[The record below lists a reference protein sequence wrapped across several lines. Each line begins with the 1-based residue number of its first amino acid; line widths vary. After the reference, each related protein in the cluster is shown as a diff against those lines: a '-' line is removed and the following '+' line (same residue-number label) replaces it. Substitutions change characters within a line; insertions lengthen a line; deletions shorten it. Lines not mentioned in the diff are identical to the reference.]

1 MSGFQLGVD
10 AAGAESLV
18 DIKTDLDTL
27 VSDEAAEA
35 TKMPAS
41 LGSKADA
48 ASFPVTQSTEDKAVL
63 AAMSAKLPASVGVK
77 ANTGSL
83 SVTMSTEDAAKMP
96 ASLGSKADAAS
107 FPVTQSTEDKAVLSG
122 LTGKFPTAAIPA
134 DADANTGAA
143 ATVTRIASRLWGY
156 NAATWDAVRTG
167 LNAVQTA
174 FTGMINTI
182 PVGKYNATQPTLAD
196 TNGVNLQVDSRGN
209 LRVANMLTAQAQDDL
224 NQVLAVQVR
233 VPIGTTYAPTVFTDR
248 GATVTKLVK
257 GSAGMVVGLTCYNTT
272 ASTRFL
278 QLHNLVAAPAA
289 GAPALSFLVPA
300 GAQIVLGTDIFT
312 SAGISF
318 ATGIVYGVSSTSDS
332 YTAGSA
338 TDCSIQIFYY

>member
-1 MSGFQLGVD
+1 MSGFNTSHLTVGGSVD
-10 AAGAESLV
+10 LSDGTDAIE
-18 DIKTDLDTL
+18 IK
-27 VSDEAAEA
+27 
-35 TKMPAS
+35 PAS
-41 LGSKADA
+41 TAATFADTAMVVEIRPGGSFPAKGTAAMA
-48 ASFPVTQSTEDKAVL
+48 ASIPVTIATDDTQTTAIKNSVAAIPAKGT
-63 AAMSAKLPASVGVK
+63 AAM
-77 ANTGSL
+77 
-83 SVTMSTEDAAKMP
+83 AA
-96 ASLGSKADAAS
+96 AT
-107 FPVTQSTEDKAVLSG
+107 PVTIATDDTVFTA
-122 LTGKFPTAAIPA
+122 LTNKFPTAAIPA

-156 NAATWDAVRTG
+156 NAATWDAIRTG
-167 LNAVQTA
+167 LTAVQTA
-174 FTGMINTI
+174 FTGMMNTL

-196 TNGVNLQVDSRGN
+196 ANGVNLQVDSRGN
-209 LRVANMLTAQAQDDL
+209 LRVISMGAPQAQDDL
-224 NQVLAVQVR
+224 NQLLAVQIRTPV
-233 VPIGTTYAPTVFTDR
+233 GTTYAPSVFTDR

-278 QLHNLVAAPAA
+278 QLHNLVAAPAS